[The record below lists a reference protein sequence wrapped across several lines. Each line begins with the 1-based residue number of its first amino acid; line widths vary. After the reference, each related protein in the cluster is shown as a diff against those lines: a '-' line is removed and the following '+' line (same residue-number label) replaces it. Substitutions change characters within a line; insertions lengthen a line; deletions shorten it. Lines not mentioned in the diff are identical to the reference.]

1 MAKTTVAAF
10 AQTPKTNTVVVT
22 AATTNVTTD
31 APGGLVQ
38 LMQAGVDGGILT
50 RLTAIPRAT
59 VGASNIGLYLAKS
72 ADAYATQRLIDS
84 ELLPAQPVT
93 TGTGTAETA
102 FANYSEAR
110 PLRLEAGD
118 RLLVGSQN
126 ATGIVFKAEWTDF

>member
-1 MAKTTVAAF
+1 MKTNVAAF
-10 AQTPKTNTVVVT
+10 AQTPKTSTAVVT
-22 AATTNVTTD
+22 TATTNVTTD
-31 APGGLVQ
+31 APGNLVQ
-38 LMQAGVDGGILT
+38 LLQAGTEGGILT
-50 RLTAIPRAT
+50 RLSAIPRAT
-59 VGASNIGLYLAKS
+59 VTASNLGLY
-72 ADAYATQRLIDS
+72 
-84 ELLPAQPVT
+84 ELLPTQAVA